1 MIRVATLTVQT
12 TKAGSKQ
19 PAFLSD
25 RDANYRPLET
35 RPIFRRVD
43 ETKDHVAIIVWI
55 RGQRINPV
63 VIANG
68 IRIAAQVT
76 LVLHI
81 DKRIYEP
88 LVENLVALND
98 VPEDR

>member
-1 MIRVATLTVQT
+1 LGAANVYQKSEAASMIRVATLTVQT

-43 ETKDHVAIIVWI
+43 ETKDHVPIIV
-55 RGQRINPV
+55 RI
-63 VIANG
+63 G
-68 IRIAAQVT
+68 
-76 LVLHI
+76 
-81 DKRIYEP
+81 Y
-88 LVENLVALND
+88 
-98 VPEDR
+98 